1 MFYRTLAVVVVATCA
16 AGLASASTV
25 KMEGSKERIVERKV
39 EAPVEGGIAWNLEPR
54 RGDAVREREDTLI
67 ESEGEIN
74 VPEIIGKDESPSD
87 PGDPTPVPAP
97 LPASALLLIGAL
109 GLLGAGGRVLRRK
122 G

>member
-1 MFYRTLAVVVVATCA
+1 MFYRTLAVVVLATCA

-25 KMEGSKERIVERKV
+25 RMEGSKERIVERKV
-39 EAPVEGGIAWNLEPR
+39 EAPVEGGIAWNLERP
-54 RGDAVREREDTLI
+54 RGDAVRENTLI

-87 PGDPTPVPAP
+87 PGDSTPVPAP